1 MSEQVAVANAV
12 ADAAP
17 GGTLVKLII
26 FSICLGIAPLGSY
39 YASLNYIWNGNAT
52 FAAITAVVAAN
63 VVLITYII
71 LSLLEDKSA
80 PVQRKTETKKQR

>member
-39 YASLNYIWNGNAT
+39 YASLNYIWNGT
-52 FAAITAVVAAN
+52 
-63 VVLITYII
+63 VL
-71 LSLLEDKSA
+71 KN
-80 PVQRKTETKKQR
+80 